1 MAQTKEQLVET
12 IREWVTIEKEMK
24 ALQRELKV
32 RRERKKHLSQEL
44 VETMKSNEIDCFD
57 ISDGKIM
64 YSRNKVTAPIS
75 KKHLLACLQKYY
87 AEKPGEDGNELAQFI
102 LESRDVKTKEN
113 IRLKTPK

>member
-32 RRERKKHLSQEL
+32 RRERKKQLSQEL

-87 AEKPGEDGNELAQFI
+87 EEKPGEDGSELAQFI

-113 IRLKTPK
+113 VRLKTPK

>member
-12 IREWVTIEKEMK
+12 IREWVTIEKE
-24 ALQRELKV
+24 
-32 RRERKKHLSQEL
+32 
-44 VETMKSNEIDCFD
+44 TMKSNDIECFD

-75 KKHLLACLQKYY
+75 KKHLIECLQKYY
-87 AEKPGEDGNELAQFI
+87 QEKPGEDGSELAQFI

-113 IRLKTPK
+113 VRLKTPK